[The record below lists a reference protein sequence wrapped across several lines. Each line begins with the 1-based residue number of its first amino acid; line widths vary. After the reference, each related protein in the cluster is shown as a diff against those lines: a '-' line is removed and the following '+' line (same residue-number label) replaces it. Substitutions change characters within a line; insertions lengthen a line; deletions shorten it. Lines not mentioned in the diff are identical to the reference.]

1 MQKVNEAQSVVY
13 RISIHHLWKSLSQ
26 NLIALHFRSLLEK
39 FLLDTNIFG
48 IDVGRN
54 LHNANNETLLLLYQP
69 NLMFSKPYY
78 NVTDTGA
85 RQYLQVY
92 LDYLLRVSK
101 FSMLPSQAV
110 VHVSVSSTP
119 IKVKSLNNS
128 NKYVLHILS
137 NLIGQI

>member
-1 MQKVNEAQSVVY
+1 MEFESKIHGAKSKWGMAQSVVFLFY
-13 RISIHHLWKSLSQ
+13 LYLNK

-69 NLMFSKPYY
+69 NLIFSKPFY
-78 NVTDTGA
+78 NVTDTNA

-101 FSMLPSQAV
+101 FSILP
-110 VHVSVSSTP
+110 
-119 IKVKSLNNS
+119 
-128 NKYVLHILS
+128 
-137 NLIGQI
+137 

>member
-1 MQKVNEAQSVVY
+1 MIAFIQQSLFLTNLNGFRFRENSGFVV
-13 RISIHHLWKSLSQ
+13 SMEFESKIHGAKSKWEWHSLLYFYFCYLYLNK

-92 LDYLLRVSK
+92 LDYLLSVSK
-101 FSMLPSQAV
+101 FS
-110 VHVSVSSTP
+110 
-119 IKVKSLNNS
+119 
-128 NKYVLHILS
+128 IL
-137 NLIGQI
+137 L